1 MMGHGRLSEADRL
14 VQVARANLTPL
25 RAIRLRMRTRAG
37 SPSALK
43 SSAVAAASSSES
55 VEAASGAQHA
65 IESAVG
71 VVSMFVNIST
81 NLDMSKPPRY
91 WPVSFFRERAESA
104 RASTLATSTKLIKT
118 SADVHASACSAG
130 SGDSE

>member
-1 MMGHGRLSEADRL
+1 MR
-14 VQVARANLTPL
+14 
-25 RAIRLRMRTRAG
+25 IRTRAG

-65 IESAVG
+65 IGSAVSCHIH
-71 VVSMFVNIST
+71 VRQYIDEHRYV
-81 NLDMSKPPRY
+81 KPLRY

-104 RASTLATSTKLIKT
+104 RAITLATSTKLIRT